1 MRVRLFP
8 VLAVGLL
15 VAGCAGTE
23 YAAKDKAGERV
34 LTLHVIVGDR
44 AGTPSDEI
52 AQAFAQRVQDS
63 SGGAI
68 RVDVSATHQPLPNAD
83 YPARTIRAARNGAG
97 DVVVVPSRGW
107 AGNGVTTLLPL
118 ELPMLV
124 TSDRA
129 LDAVSRDAVSKA
141 MLEGIT
147 PAGFEPL
154 ALVPDGLQFAVGFA
168 RPLDTLRA
176 FRNASV
182 RVPSSAGVYAALSA
196 LGARPSYT
204 PGFRAQVL
212 ARQGHIAGTIVE
224 TARMSNPL
232 IAGTVTANMPFGA
245 STVTLALTHKAWK
258 RLGADQ
264 RRLVADAAR
273 AVGIH
278 SAHERVG
285 VSAASAETCRFGLG
299 VAIAGPRL
307 LAALQMASDHIARS
321 EENTAN
327 RAVVARLRTIAS
339 RYAPATVRPCRI
351 HT

>member
-1 MRVRLFP
+1 MRGRLFP
-8 VLAVGLL
+8 LVAVGLL
-15 VAGCAGTE
+15 AAGCAGTE

-34 LTLHVIVGDR
+34 LTLRVIVGDR

-52 AQAFAQRVQDS
+52 AQTFAQRVEDA

-68 RVDVSATHQPLPNAD
+68 RVDVSATHQPLPTAD
-83 YPARTIRAARNGAG
+83 YPARTIRAARSGAA

-129 LDAVSRDAVSKA
+129 LDAVSRDAVSRA

-154 ALVPDGLQFAVGFA
+154 ALVPDGLQFVVGFA
-168 RPLDTLRA
+168 RPLATPSAFTGAAVRA
-176 FRNASV
+176 
-182 RVPSSAGVYAALSA
+182 PSSAPVYAALSA

-224 TARMSNPL
+224 TARMSSPL

-245 STVTLALTHKAWK
+245 STVTLALTHRTWK
-258 RLGADQ
+258 RLDADQ
-264 RRLVADAAR
+264 RRLLAGAAR
-273 AVGIH
+273 AVGVRR
-278 SAHERVG
+278 ARERVG
-285 VSAASAETCRFGLG
+285 VSAASAETCRYGLG
-299 VAIAGPRL
+299 VALAGPRL
-307 LAALQMASDHIARS
+307 LATLQMVSDRIARS
-321 EENTAN
+321 EGSTD
-327 RAVVARLRTIAS
+327 RAVVARLKTIAS
-339 RYAPATVRPCRI
+339 RYTPAPVKPCRI